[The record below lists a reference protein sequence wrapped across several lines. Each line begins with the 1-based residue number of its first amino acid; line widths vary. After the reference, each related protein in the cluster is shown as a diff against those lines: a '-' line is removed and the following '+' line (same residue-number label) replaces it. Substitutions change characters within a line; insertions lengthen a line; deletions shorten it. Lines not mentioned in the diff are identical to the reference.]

1 MIFENKHI
9 VITGGASGIGA
20 ELAKRASKAGG
31 KVVVADLNLEA
42 AQAIADEIGGL
53 AVQCD
58 VADEG
63 QILTLVE
70 AAQEKFGAIDMFC
83 SNAGLAIEEP
93 DHAASADNATW
104 TKNWNVHVMSHV
116 YAARAVLPSMLER
129 GEGYLVNM
137 ASAAGLLS
145 QIGNSAYS
153 ATKHAAVGFAE
164 SLAITHGD
172 DGIKVSVIC
181 PQYVA
186 TPLTGYKPGEEVK
199 TPSGTITVKMA
210 VDAIVQGIQEE
221 RFLIL
226 THPEVETFMQHK
238 TADYNRWV
246 GGMRKM
252 RRGIIE
258 QIGTTD
264 LNEMHKIL

>member
-1 MIFENKHI
+1 MDFKDKHI
-9 VITGGASGIGA
+9 VITGGGSGIGA
-20 ELAKRASKAGG
+20 ELAKRFSSAGSN
-31 KVVVADLNLEA
+31 VVVADLNSEA
-42 AQAIADEIGGL
+42 ANKIASEVNGL
-53 AVQCD
+53 AVECD
-58 VADEG
+58 VSDET
-63 QILTLVE
+63 QIQKLVE
-70 AAQEKFGAIDMFC
+70 EATQQFGPIDLFC
-83 SNAGLAIEEP
+83 SNAGLAIDEP

-104 TKNWNVHVMSHV
+104 EKNWQVHVMSHV

-164 SLAITHGD
+164 SLAISHGD
-172 DGIKVSVIC
+172 EGIKVSVIC

-186 TPLTGYKPGEEVK
+186 TPLTGYAEGEEAKTSLGTINVK
-199 TPSGTITVKMA
+199 TA
-210 VDAIVQGIQEE
+210 VDAIMDGITQG

-226 THPEVETFMQHK
+226 THPDVEAFIQNK
-238 TADYNRWV
+238 TADYDRWV

-264 LNEMHKIL
+264 LNQMHKIL

>member
-1 MIFENKHI
+1 MDFENKNI
-9 VITGGASGIGA
+9 IITGGASGIGA
-20 ELAKRASKAGG
+20 ELANRFANAKAN
-31 KVVVADLNLEA
+31 VVVADLNFNA
-42 AQAIADEIGGL
+42 AQLVADKIGGL
-53 AVQCD
+53 AVECD
-58 VADEG
+58 VSNETH
-63 QILTLVE
+63 IIKLVKK
-70 AAQEKFGAIDMFC
+70 AQDRFGDIDLFC

-93 DHAASADNATW
+93 THAASACNDTW
-104 TKNWNVHVMSHV
+104 AKNWDVHVMSHV

-145 QIGNSAYS
+145 QIGNAAYS

-186 TPLTGYKPGEEVK
+186 TPLTGYREGDEVK
-199 TPSGTITVKMA
+199 TSQGTITVETA
-210 VDAIVQGIQEE
+210 VDAIMQGIEEE

-226 THPEVETFMQHK
+226 THSEVETFMQHK

-252 RRGIIE
+252 RREIIK

>member
-1 MIFENKHI
+1 MNFENKHTI
-9 VITGGASGIGA
+9 ITGGGSGIGA
-20 ELAKRASKAGG
+20 ELARRAVNAGG
-31 KVVVADLNLEA
+31 KVVVADLNLQA
-42 AQAIADEIGGL
+42 AEAIANEVGGL
-53 AVQCD
+53 AIACD
-58 VADEG
+58 VSDEK
-63 QILTLVE
+63 QIQALVE
-70 AAQEKFGAIDMFC
+70 KSQDMYGAIDLFC

-93 DHAASADNATW
+93 GHAASADNAAW
-104 TKNWNVHVMSHV
+104 AKNWDVHVMSHV

-186 TPLTGYKPGEEVK
+186 TPLTGYKPGEEAK
-199 TPSGTITVKMA
+199 TSSGTITVEKA
-210 VDAIVQGIQEE
+210 VDAIMQGIEEE

>member
-1 MIFENKHI
+1 MDFTHKNTI
-9 VITGGASGIGA
+9 ITGGGSGIGA
-20 ELAKRASKAGG
+20 ELAKRFARAGAN
-31 KVVVADLNLEA
+31 VVVADLNLDA
-42 AQAIADEIGGL
+42 AKTIANEIGGH
-53 AVQCD
+53 AVECD
-58 VADEG
+58 VSDEA
-63 QILTLVE
+63 QVIELVQTSE
-70 AAQEKFGAIDMFC
+70 AHFGEIDLFC
-83 SNAGLAIEEP
+83 SNAGLAVEEP
-93 DHAASADNATW
+93 SHAASADNDAW
-104 TKNWNVHVMSHV
+104 AKNWDVHVMSHV
-116 YAARAVLPSMLER
+116 YAARAVLPSMLKR
-129 GEGYLVNM
+129 GEGYLLNM

-186 TPLTGYKPGEEVK
+186 TPLTGYKDNEEVK
-199 TPSGTITVKMA
+199 VSQGTITVETA
-210 VDAIVQGIQEE
+210 VDAIMKGIQEE